1 MLNTYFKT
9 WLLFLT
15 TFRVLSSATNIRL
28 QVNSLF
34 RYYFGANVCDQ
45 KTKNNTFEFFN
56 FCDIPSIANLNRFHL
71 KTGTFHCF
79 YDIFCQQ
86 IVGFYGKNLVR
97 IVDIDAPGGD
107 SLFLIEKGG
116 YFCHAVC
123 AVYIGFKF
131 DCCHF
136 ILLLKL

>member
-1 MLNTYFKT
+1 MVDF
-9 WLLFLT
+9 
-15 TFRVLSSATNIRL
+15 
-28 QVNSLF
+28 Q
-34 RYYFGANVCDQ
+34 D
-45 KTKNNTFEFFN
+45 
-56 FCDIPSIANLNRFHL
+56 LNRFRL
-71 KTGTFHCF
+71 KASTFH
-79 YDIFCQQ
+79 
-86 IVGFYGKNLVR
+86 GFHNILRRKIDGFHNKYLVR
-97 IVDIDAPGGD
+97 IVDIDTPGDD